1 MPPIQHFAPP
11 AGIKSPPLSFAARTG
26 DLLFVSGIP
35 GFDDKGAL
43 ADGFEAQFGFV
54 VANIKRVLG
63 EAGAT
68 FRDLVKVNVLLTR
81 ASDVATM
88 NVLYASAFGPAPYPA
103 RTTCVVQALPDPKM
117 LIEIECVASA
127 SKAYVGR
134 ISESVIRRSCDHRWV
149 TASPNPSYGTSH
161 GFGMVSFS

>member
-1 MPPIQHFAPP
+1 MPPIQHFPP
-11 AGIKSPPLSFAARTG
+11 PPGVKSPPLSFAARSG

-35 GFDDKGAL
+35 GFDDKREL
-43 ADGFEAQFGFV
+43 PDSFEAQFGFV
-54 VANIKRVLG
+54 VKNITRVLT

-117 LIEIECVASA
+117 LIEIEAVASLA
-127 SKAYVGR
+127 GR
-134 ISESVIRRSCDHRWV
+134 
-149 TASPNPSYGTSH
+149 
-161 GFGMVSFS
+161 